1 VYYRAHSPSFYGRG
15 AYFAD
20 AASYCDEN
28 FAFEPAEQSS
38 SPKCRQLI
46 LARVLCGRVREY
58 GTEKA
63 PDLTL
68 PPEGYD
74 SVRGGPHKFNDRGVA
89 SCHMTVVYDRA
100 QAYPQYV
107 VTYACPVD
115 TP

>member
-1 VYYRAHSPSFYGRG
+1 M
-15 AYFAD
+15 
-20 AASYCDEN
+20 
-28 FAFEPAEQSS
+28 
-38 SPKCRQLI
+38 
-46 LARVLCGRVREY
+46 LCGRVKEY